1 MAHINL
7 EAVADTLAI
16 QHLIAVYPTLV
27 DGGEIDSLDDL
38 FTADARL
45 DFSSF
50 GGPSGTLD
58 EIKEFLKGNLVLFAR
73 TQHMMGLP
81 LITLNAHTATAR
93 TSCHNPMVMTQPDG
107 TQQAWLIGLF
117 YDDEFV
123 ETAEGW
129 RFAARTATRCY
140 SVIGLTDTP
149 LSA

>member
-16 QHLIAVYPTLV
+16 QHLIAQYPVLV
-27 DGGEIDSLDDL
+27 DNQDLDALDAL
-38 FTADARL
+38 FTADAHL

-50 GGPSGTLD
+50 GGPDAGLA
-58 EIKEFLKGNLVLFAR
+58 EMKEFLKGNLSLFAR

-107 TQQAWLIGLF
+107 TQQAWLISLW

-123 ETAEGW
+123 ETADGW
-129 RFAARTATRCY
+129 RFASRTATRCS

-149 LSA
+149 LSG